1 MLTARDSLTA
11 EPLLTAA
18 EESALSLQIE
28 AGALAAEARA
38 GGRSCPGATPEELLA
53 LESLGEVARQRF
65 IRANLRLVAKIARQA
80 ASRTQLPDS
89 DLFQEGC
96 LGLICAVERF
106 DCRRGYKFST
116 YASFWVR
123 AYVWAAA
130 ANLLGALNVPAG
142 RAQQQR
148 LVRSIEVE
156 LAQVL
161 GRSATLA
168 EVAAQLGRS
177 EKWTAELKAL
187 QVPRSLEGL
196 EVEVVGVSPSTS
208 GEQAPSHDRPGG
220 ELLWH
225 LHGLEREVLLLR
237 YGFTDGTAHTYA
249 EIGARLTITAS
260 RARRL
265 EHRALEVLRS
275 VCPSAAADHL

>member
-11 EPLLTAA
+11 EPLLTSAD
-18 EESALSLQIE
+18 ESALSLQME

-38 GGRSCPGATPEELLA
+38 GGRSCPGATSEELLA

-123 AYVWAAA
+123 AYVGAAA

-148 LVRSIEVE
+148 LVRSLEVE

-168 EVAAQLGRS
+168 EVAAQLGRT
-177 EKWTAELKAL
+177 EKWTAELRAH
-187 QVPRSLEGL
+187 QVPNSLEGVD
-196 EVEVVGVSPSTS
+196 VEVMGVLASASGQST
-208 GEQAPSHDRPGG
+208 PSHDRPGG

-225 LHGLEREVLLLR
+225 LQGLERDVLSLR
-237 YGFTDGTAHTYA
+237 YGFTDGTVHTYA
-249 EIGARLTITAS
+249 EIGTLLAITAS